1 MPVEQKLPYRTPEV
15 PASFGTF
22 HWPTIVVGL
31 IALLGANVIGT
42 QFIASRFNYAR
53 ALGTPLFQFGEYGFY
68 APWKWALWFLHY
80 NKSNIPYVKNTVEIA
95 IIMIVVLSA
104 FSAAYVIVTNFRR
117 SKKVMEGQ
125 EDIHGSARFATKEDL
140 IQNGILK
147 CEEGVYIGGFQDQQY
162 VHYLKHNGPEHV
174 IVAAPTRSGKG
185 VGIVIPTLLG
195 WDQSAIVY
203 DLKGENWALTSG
215 FRSKELKQTC
225 LKFSPLEHETAHFNP
240 LSVLRFGTTH
250 EVGDARKLAEMLLD
264 TGAQLNDDYFL
275 KQAIT
280 LGAALILHLF
290 YEARLLGYAT
300 PTPANLLDIAT
311 DADNGLKKVM
321 EAVKIYKHRD
331 PALFALNPESEIHKP
346 FPGIRDHTLSTH
358 PTIASTMSTM
368 LLKGEKEFGS
378 IIGSLTDPLQVYA
391 DPLVRDAVAYSDFNI
406 LDLVKKPISL
416 YLVIPFP
423 DQIRLKPLVR
433 LFFSMAIYR
442 LTEHM
447 DFDKAKTVKNPYK
460 LLFLIDEFPSL
471 GKLEIFETA
480 MAVMGGFGLRALL
493 IIQDFEQ
500 LYKAYGQNET
510 VVSNC
515 HVKIVYAPNN
525 QTTANKISEMTG
537 KRTIRHASVSYSG
550 SRTSSAQN
558 QMSTSIQLVERELLT
573 ADEVTKLRKPT
584 KVNPGEANEKI
595 VGPGDMLI
603 FIAGE
608 YPIYG
613 VQILFFL
620 DDEFKRRAALPAPK
634 ADSTSLYTAPK
645 ERERPRSMVIDAATP
660 TAPVEATAEQEGFN
674 VIPQNL
680 ITKPLANKRR
690 NAQPEATSQPEATD
704 QPSPSDEAPTT
715 TEESPE
721 SYPQELAEDEY
732 AGL

>member
-1 MPVEQKLPYRTPEV
+1 MPVEQQQPYRTPEV
-15 PASFGTF
+15 PRSFGTF
-22 HWPTIVVGL
+22 HWPTIIVGL
-31 IALLGANVIGT
+31 LALIGANLIGT
-42 QFIASRFNYAR
+42 QFIAFRFNYAR
-53 ALGTPLFQFGEYGFY
+53 ALGTPLFHLGNFALYPPWEW
-68 APWKWALWFLHY
+68 APWFLHY
-80 NKSNIPYVKNTVEIA
+80 NQSRIPYVKNTVGFA
-95 IIMIVVLSA
+95 ILIVVICSV
-104 FSAAYVIVTNFRR
+104 FSVAYVLITNFHR
-117 SKKVMEGQ
+117 SKKMMEGA
-125 EDIHGSARFATKEDL
+125 EDLHGSARFATKQDL
-140 IQNGILK
+140 INNGILK
-147 CEEGVYIGGFQDQQY
+147 SEEGVYIGGFQDGQY
-162 VHYLKHNGPEHV
+162 VHYLKHNGPEHL
-174 IVAAPTRSGKG
+174 IVVAPTRSGKG
-185 VGIVIPTLLG
+185 VGIVVPTLLG
-195 WDQSAIVY
+195 WDQSVIVY

-264 TGAQLNDDYFL
+264 TGAKLEDDYFL

-290 YEARLLGYAT
+290 YEARLRGYAT

-321 EAVKIYKHRD
+321 AALKTYKHRD
-331 PALFALNPESEIHKP
+331 PELHKLDPENPLHKP
-346 FPGIRDHTLSTH
+346 FPGIRDHGLATH

-391 DPLVRDAVAYSDFNI
+391 DPLVRDAVAYSDFTI
-406 LDLVKKPISL
+406 TGLVQKPISL

-471 GKLEIFETA
+471 GKLDIFATA
-480 MAVMGGFGLRALL
+480 MAVMGGFGLRAYL
-493 IIQDFEQ
+493 ITQDFEQ
-500 LYKAYGQNET
+500 LYAAYGQNET
-510 VVSNC
+510 IVSNC
-515 HVKIVYAPNN
+515 HVRIVYAPNN
-525 QTTANKISEMTG
+525 QKTAQLISEMTG
-537 KRTIRHASVSYSG
+537 KRTIQHASVSYSG

-558 QMSTSIQLVERELLT
+558 QMSTSIQHVERPLMT
-573 ADEVTKLRKPT
+573 ADEITQLRKPV
-584 KVNPGEANEKI
+584 KINPNQPDEKI

-603 FIAGE
+603 FVSGE
-608 YPIYG
+608 RPIYG

-620 DDEFKRRAALPAPK
+620 DEEFKRRAAILAPK
-634 ADSTSLYTAPK
+634 ADSTSLYTPPSK
-645 ERERPRSMVIDAATP
+645 PERPRSMVIEADPAAPEEFNADKLEYP
-660 TAPVEATAEQEGFN
+660 TISPA
-674 VIPQNL
+674 L
-680 ITKPLANKRR
+680 LTKPLARKHR
-690 NAQPEATSQPEATD
+690 AAEPTATLESTATAAVADPDQPEEVT
-704 QPSPSDEAPTT
+704 SDEYTGY
-715 TEESPE
+715 E
-721 SYPQELAEDEY
+721 
-732 AGL
+732 